1 MFFGWQ
7 ALVTIG
13 VLYYSYHRLHGPAWR
28 LISGKTVVV
37 MVVVLAAVLAAVMT
51 VVAGR

>member
-1 MFFGWQ
+1 M
-7 ALVTIG
+7 
-13 VLYYSYHRLHGPAWR
+13 RR

-51 VVAGR
+51 VVAGRWRY

>member
-1 MFFGWQ
+1 MISRQW
-7 ALVTIG
+7 
-13 VLYYSYHRLHGPAWR
+13 SMRR

-51 VVAGR
+51 VVAGRWRY